1 MPIGTIA
8 MWHWYVS
15 RFDNHAP
22 SVDARAHMDAFA
34 ALAPVS
40 EAYAHLPVAE
50 AFDWSGVGRQLGTG
64 EWYLVAFRSIRRL
77 DADEVRLNEFDERAH
92 LEAQSSPEFVHYFKG
107 PSEADRSCL
116 SFCLWT
122 SRAEARAASGRPAHI
137 EAVSVIA
144 EMYERYTLE
153 FLRVTGRAGQPLG
166 FEPYDAAPAGHPEG
180 ASLPLFGL
188 PVPGAAPAS

>member
-1 MPIGTIA
+1 
-8 MWHWYVS
+8 
-15 RFDNHAP
+15 
-22 SVDARAHMDAFA
+22 MDAFA

-50 AFDWSGVGRQLGTG
+50 AFDWSRVARQLGTG

-77 DADEVRLNEFDERAH
+77 DADEVRLTEFDDRAH
-92 LEAQSSPEFVHYFKG
+92 HEAQSSPGFVHYFKG
-107 PSEADRSCL
+107 PAEADRSCL

-137 EAVSVIA
+137 EAVSVIN

-153 FLRVTGRAGQPLG
+153 FLRVTGREGSPLL
-166 FEPYDAAPAGHPEG
+166 FEPYDAVPPADPAGI
-180 ASLPLFGL
+180 SLPVFGL
-188 PVPGAAPAS
+188 PPLHGAPSAS